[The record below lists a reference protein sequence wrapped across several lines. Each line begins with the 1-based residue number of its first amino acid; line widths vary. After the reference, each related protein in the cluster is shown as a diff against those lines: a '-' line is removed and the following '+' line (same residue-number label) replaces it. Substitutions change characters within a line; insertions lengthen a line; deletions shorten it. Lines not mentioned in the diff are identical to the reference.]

1 MFYNMLYK
9 IFKSTAGYLTASV
22 SARYK
27 DEFNISI
34 NKTNLFRAKITS
46 ICFIILETV
55 ILIVSYKVRGE
66 RFFRSPGVYYQAM
79 YLILLSSMIL
89 YLCIFLKLQ
98 KNIPNNNL
106 SIKVAGISFSS
117 LILLWCAGISLLDQL
132 SNGQVMV
139 YTVAMIFIAI
149 TPYIEPLTLLA
160 VYVPIH
166 VLFLYLLP
174 LFNPHGTFFGSYI
187 NSTSFLVISWA
198 ISCMR
203 YQKQIEDFNIK
214 QVIHEKNIELMKINK
229 DLELAK
235 EQLQKLS
242 QTDSLTGICNRFM
255 FDRTI
260 KAEWDRCKRHSIPLS
275 LIMIDVD
282 FFKAYNDQYGH
293 QNGDE
298 CLRKVA
304 DVLLTSIRRSSDV
317 VARYGGEE
325 FAIILPHM
333 KKEKTYE
340 FAEQV
345 RKLVETMEI
354 PHDKSLVSGHVT
366 ISVGVCTVIPS
377 NRLTV
382 EEFIR
387 NTDKA
392 LYKAKKTRN
401 NIIVA

>member
-22 SARYK
+22 SAGYK

-166 VLFLYLLP
+166 VLFLYLIQ
-174 LFNPHGTFFGSYI
+174 SSRYI
-187 NSTSFLVISWA
+187 FRQLH
-198 ISCMR
+198 
-203 YQKQIEDFNIK
+203 KQHFVSGDF
-214 QVIHEKNIELMKINK
+214 V
-229 DLELAK
+229 
-235 EQLQKLS
+235 
-242 QTDSLTGICNRFM
+242 GYFM
-255 FDRTI
+255 
-260 KAEWDRCKRHSIPLS
+260 
-275 LIMIDVD
+275 
-282 FFKAYNDQYGH
+282 Y
-293 QNGDE
+293 
-298 CLRKVA
+298 
-304 DVLLTSIRRSSDV
+304 
-317 VARYGGEE
+317 
-325 FAIILPHM
+325 
-333 KKEKTYE
+333 
-340 FAEQV
+340 
-345 RKLVETMEI
+345 EI
-354 PHDKSLVSGHVT
+354 P
-366 ISVGVCTVIPS
+366 
-377 NRLTV
+377 
-382 EEFIR
+382 E
-387 NTDKA
+387 TD
-392 LYKAKKTRN
+392 
-401 NIIVA
+401 